1 MEDSDIRP
9 RTILNVAVP
18 ANEGRLRKHIQDM
31 SATEACEF
39 ISSTRTNHRWL
50 LMALERSRARLAQF
64 DLHSSLEK
72 AEKLNL
78 DYLAPD
84 EIAGMSDLGSQA
96 PWIIFASS
104 AIPAVQYSAVVG
116 SRGMTQRGQR
126 IVRNLVGEMKPGQ
139 GLVSGGANGIDLE
152 AHIQAR
158 DSSLQQIVVLA
169 SGLDLVFPKR
179 TADFIKSGFAGSVIA
194 EMPPGVSSGKLGF
207 LNRNRLIAAI
217 CKKLYLVEAPEVSG
231 SINTAQHALSL
242 NRKVEVCLCQDQ
254 DFSPGGRWFAKKDG
268 VTARLFD

>member
-84 EIAGMSDLGSQA
+84 
-96 PWIIFASS
+96 
-104 AIPAVQYSAVVG
+104 
-116 SRGMTQRGQR
+116 
-126 IVRNLVGEMKPGQ
+126 
-139 GLVSGGANGIDLE
+139 GA
-152 AHIQAR
+152 
-158 DSSLQQIVVLA
+158 
-169 SGLDLVFPKR
+169 
-179 TADFIKSGFAGSVIA
+179 
-194 EMPPGVSSGKLGF
+194 
-207 LNRNRLIAAI
+207 
-217 CKKLYLVEAPEVSG
+217 VEA
-231 SINTAQHALSL
+231 
-242 NRKVEVCLCQDQ
+242 
-254 DFSPGGRWFAKKDG
+254 
-268 VTARLFD
+268 